1 MTNCDGASDVDS
13 RQTEHRG
20 VRWYML
26 QVYGLLYV
34 YPLAGHP
41 HAVRVFPVTLV
52 S

>member
-26 QVYGLLYV
+26 QVYGLVQLSACKIRAKDTV
-34 YPLAGHP
+34 W
-41 HAVRVFPVTLV
+41 
-52 S
+52 